1 MSEGEGEMPAASETS
16 STTTTGT
23 ATADADFIDHLP
35 ARNWGWFALRG
46 VLLLVLG
53 VLSLVFPGP
62 ALFAFAL
69 VFAAYCFVDGV
80 FAVICG
86 VRGARRKEERWWALI
101 LAGLLGIAVGV
112 VFVLFPGLGTLAYAL
127 LAVALIAGW
136 AVASGALQ
144 IAAAWRLRREIEG
157 EWLLI
162 LSGGLT
168 LLLGIGLLALLIVS
182 PAPTLLSV
190 AWMIGIWALIAGI
203 ALLVL
208 AFRLRRHGRKRGT
221 EAAQVGV

>member
-1 MSEGEGEMPAASETS
+1 MVSTTGTS
-16 STTTTGT
+16 STQT
-23 ATADADFIDHLP
+23 AGAAAAGAHLIDHLP

-53 VLSLVFPGP
+53 ALSLAFPGP

-69 VFAAYCFVDGV
+69 VFVAYCFVDGV
-80 FAVICG
+80 FAVISG
-86 VRGARRKEERWWALI
+86 VRGARHKDERWWTLI

-127 LAVALIAGW
+127 TAVALIAGW
-136 AVASGALQ
+136 AVASGVLQ
-144 IAAAWRLRREIEG
+144 IAAAWRLRRAIKG

-162 LSGGLT
+162 ASGALT
-168 LLLGIGLLALLIVS
+168 VLLGIGLLALLIVS
-182 PAPTLLSV
+182 PAPTMLSV

-208 AFRLRRHGRKRGT
+208 AFRLRRQGRER
-221 EAAQVGV
+221 EAFHTKGAVRT

>member
-1 MSEGEGEMPAASETS
+1 MASATETT
-16 STTTTGT
+16 STATGPTTTG
-23 ATADADFIDHLP
+23 ADFIDHLP

-53 VLSLVFPGP
+53 ALSFAFPGP

-80 FAVICG
+80 FAFICG

-112 VFVLFPGLGTLAYAL
+112 IFVLFPGLGTLAYAL
-127 LAVALIAGW
+127 FAVALIAGW
-136 AVASGALQ
+136 AVATGVLQ

-162 LSGGLT
+162 LSGALT
-168 LLLGIGLLALLIVS
+168 LLLGLALMALLIVS

-190 AWMIGIWALIAGI
+190 AWMIGIWALIAGV

-208 AFRLRRHGRKRGT
+208 AFRLRRHGRTRGM
-221 EAAQVGV
+221 EATDVGA